1 MTITIILMLC
11 NCYIMSYYCYII
23 SFICTLERSHKMTY
37 KLLHKI
43 AIPGSYINQYNI
55 FTLDNPTALSY
66 AYAAYVVSCMMT
78 LI

>member
-1 MTITIILMLC
+1 MLYNELLLLHNFIYMYFRAIT
-11 NCYIMSYYCYII
+11 
-23 SFICTLERSHKMTY
+23 HKMTY

-55 FTLDNPTALSY
+55 FTLDDPTALSY